1 MSIKK
6 NSSIYIQD
14 MNNTINTYKDEIE
27 ALKNGIINLQN
38 TNKNFDPNS
47 PKDTNLYDIQMTNE
61 YLETHESSNN
71 FYDNYINEKDIFK
84 LQNEITKL
92 KNQNR
97 RLKDA
102 LILQENNLKTLTDK
116 IANLHNQ
123 LNHKDNQMKD
133 TLINHENKINEI
145 VKEKD
150 KLLDESR
157 TESFNEIEKI
167 KRNNEEEINKKN
179 YELQILNEKLENQQK
194 IISNFF
200 TFYNHHIELINN
212 LQFLDCNAEKIEFDI
227 NDYDKN
233 TKYSLY
239 EIDIMNKLICNIIY
253 DNKEMYE
260 LLSKYKDII
269 KENEIIKNE
278 QKNELIKLE
287 QAKFDNKYLKE
298 QVNNLFKELA
308 KKNYQYVNN
317 SNCCSNNNLDLIL
330 QSYPNIDEPFNYMR
344 NKIEKLEN
352 RLNEQIYKIEKK

>member
-1 MSIKK
+1 MSFKK
-6 NSSIYIQD
+6 NTSIYIQD
-14 MNNTINTYKDEIE
+14 MNDTINTYKDEIE

-38 TNKNFDPNS
+38 TNKNFDPNYQ
-47 PKDTNLYDIQMTNE
+47 KDTNLYDIQMTNE
-61 YLETHESSNN
+61 YLETLESSNN
-71 FYDNYINEKDIFK
+71 LYDNYSNEKDIYK

-92 KNQNR
+92 KNHNR

-102 LILQENNLKTLTDK
+102 LIIQENNLKELTEK
-116 IANLHNQ
+116 IVNLHNQ
-123 LNHKDNQMKD
+123 LNNKDNQMKD

-167 KRNNEEEINKKN
+167 KRDNEEELNKKN

-212 LQFLDCNAEKIEFDI
+212 LQFLDCNAEKIEFNL

-233 TKYSLY
+233 EKYSLY
-239 EIDIMNKLICNIIY
+239 EIDIMNKLICKIIY

-260 LLSKYKDII
+260 LLSKYKEII

-278 QKNELIKLE
+278 QQNELIKLE

-308 KKNYQYVNN
+308 KKNYQYVNESDYN
-317 SNCCSNNNLDLIL
+317 IGNLELIL
-330 QSYPNIDEPFNYMR
+330 KTNQNIDEPFKYIR
-344 NKIEKLEN
+344 TKIEKLEN
-352 RLNEQIYKIEKK
+352 KLNEKNFK

>member
-6 NSSIYIQD
+6 NTSIIIQD
-14 MNNTINTYKDEIE
+14 INDTINTYKDEIE

-38 TNKNFDPNS
+38 TNKNFEPNS
-47 PKDTNLYDIQMTNE
+47 PKNTNLYDIQMTNE
-61 YLETHESSNN
+61 YLETLESSNN
-71 FYDNYINEKDIFK
+71 FCDNFNNEKDIYK
-84 LQNEITKL
+84 LQSEITKL

-102 LILQENNLKTLTDK
+102 LIIQENHLKELTDK
-116 IANLHNQ
+116 IVNLHNQ
-123 LNHKDNQMKD
+123 INNKDNQIKD
-133 TLINHENKINEI
+133 TLINHENEINEI

-167 KRNNEEEINKKN
+167 KRDNEEELNKKN

-212 LQFLDCNAEKIEFDI
+212 LQFLDCNAEKIEFNL

-233 TKYSLY
+233 EKYSLY
-239 EIDIMNKLICNIIY
+239 EIDIMNKLICKIIY

-260 LLSKYKDII
+260 LLSKYKEII

-278 QKNELIKLE
+278 QQNELIKLE

-308 KKNYQYVNN
+308 KKNFQYGNECDCN
-317 SNCCSNNNLDLIL
+317 IDNLDSIL
-330 QSYPNIDEPFNYMR
+330 QSYTNIDEPFKYIR

-352 RLNEQIYKIEKK
+352 KLNQQNY